1 MITVYVGKCL
11 LRGISRAITVQGKMK
26 TRKKNENKKKIFY
39 AHYFPGEFLGKGEG
53 GNLYSGGKIGIY
65 SFIRHLRHT

>member
-1 MITVYVGKCL
+1 MSSWGNF
-11 LRGISRAITVQGKMK
+11 SRNHSSGENEKEK
-26 TRKKNENKKKIFY
+26 NNENKKKIFY